1 MLLDIL
7 MLVAGVALLLIGL
20 QTFLDPVKRKV
31 PTEAIQATFMM
42 VAGIFLINFWY
53 TSVNLSTGNTYNSS
67 SYRF

>member
-31 PTEAIQATFMM
+31 PTEVLKATFTM
-42 VAGIFLINFWY
+42 VTGIFLVNFWY
-53 TSVNLSTGNTYNSS
+53 TSVSLSTGSTYNSS
-67 SYRF
+67 SYRV